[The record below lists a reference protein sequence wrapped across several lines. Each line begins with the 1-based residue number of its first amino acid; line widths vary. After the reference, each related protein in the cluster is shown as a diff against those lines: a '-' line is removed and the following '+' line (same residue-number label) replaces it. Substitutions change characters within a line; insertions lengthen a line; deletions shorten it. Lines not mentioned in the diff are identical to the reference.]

1 MIQLR
6 KTRFKNVLAAIVN
19 EENFEEAKGQEFYG
33 LEMGETRLKI
43 KGTLVKMFSPKD
55 SQHFMYDYYKRN
67 PEAAKN
73 SFVLNVNGKEV
84 QFLGL
89 YRKAQ

>member
-1 MIQLR
+1 MIQLQ

-55 SQHFMYDYYKRN
+55 PEHFMYDYYKRN
-67 PEAAKN
+67 PERAKN
-73 SFVLNVNGKEV
+73 SFLLNINGKEV

-89 YRKAQ
+89 YRKA